1 MKKQSI
7 IRAFFISVLLGGLPA
22 ATWAFSGPFA
32 SLVTVEPGVQIDVDV
47 RVARYRHAACDRLAG
62 DILCAPG
69 SGGDKT
75 PFSRAGRRVRG

>member
-7 IRAFFISVLLGGLPA
+7 IRAVFISVLLGGLPA

-47 RVARYRHAACDRLAG
+47 RWPDVGSPPAAG
-62 DILCAPG
+62 WPVIFYCAPRRWRQEHLCRCG
-69 SGGDKT
+69 S
-75 PFSRAGRRVRG
+75 

>member
-22 ATWAFSGPFA
+22 ATWSFSGPFA

-47 RVARYRHAACDRLAG
+47 RLPATGTPPLVG
-62 DILCAPG
+62 WPILLL
-69 SGGDKT
+69 
-75 PFSRAGRRVRG
+75 